1 MTKILD
7 NAIEQ
12 AKTLTESRQNQLG
25 EMILD
30 VVAQDHSD
38 VQLTPDQQ
46 EEVRRRLRDPN
57 PKFATEEQTEAAF
70 GKFSKSLF
78 HKELSDSSRL

>member
-57 PKFATEEQTEAAF
+57 PKLATEEQTEAAF
-70 GKFSKSLF
+70 GKFSKA
-78 HKELSDSSRL
+78 

>member
-38 VQLTPDQQ
+38 IQLTPDQQ
-46 EEVRRRLRDPN
+46 EEVRRRLCDPN
-57 PKFATEEQTEAAF
+57 PEFATEEQTEAAS
-70 GKFSKSLF
+70 GQFSNA
-78 HKELSDSSRL
+78 

>member
-30 VVAQDHSD
+30 IVAQDHSD
-38 VQLTPDQQ
+38 EQLTPNQQ
-46 EEVRRRLRDPN
+46 EEVRRRLCDPN

-70 GKFSKSLF
+70 GKFSKA
-78 HKELSDSSRL
+78 

>member
-1 MTKILD
+1 MIKILD

-12 AKTLTESRQNQLG
+12 AKILTESRQNQLG

-38 VQLTPDQQ
+38 VQLTPDQR

-57 PKFATEEQTEAAF
+57 PKFANEEQTEAAF
-70 GKFSKSLF
+70 GKFSKA
-78 HKELSDSSRL
+78 

>member
-7 NAIEQ
+7 KAIEQ
-12 AKTLTESRQNQLG
+12 AKTLPESRQDQLG

-30 VVAQDHSD
+30 VVAQDQSD

-46 EEVRRRLRDPN
+46 EEVRRRLADPK
-57 PKFATEEQTEAAF
+57 PKFATDDQVKAAF
-70 GKFSKSLF
+70 GKFSKA
-78 HKELSDSSRL
+78 

>member
-57 PKFATEEQTEAAF
+57 PKFATEEQTETAF
-70 GKFSKSLF
+70 GKFSKA
-78 HKELSDSSRL
+78 

>member
-7 NAIEQ
+7 IAIEQ
-12 AKTLTESRQNQLG
+12 AKTLPESRQDQLG

-30 VVAQDHSD
+30 AVAQDHSE

-46 EEVRRRLRDPN
+46 EEVRRRLEDLN
-57 PKFATEEQTEAAF
+57 PKFATDEQMKAAF
-70 GKFSKSLF
+70 GKFSKA
-78 HKELSDSSRL
+78 